1 MKLSA
6 RNVLKGTVAMVCFV
20 AFALH
25 SSRVSSEET
34 GRESMQTIQV
44 FAAASTTNAIHEI
57 TRQFTKDTG
66 VQVQTSFGSS
76 AILAKQIVNGAD
88 ADVFISADVGWVDY
102 LAKQRLVVREKKLL
116 GNRLVLIVPNDS
128 TLKVQQPED
137 LLAVEIQHLALADPE
152 SVPAGKYA
160 KQALMKLGIWEK
172 LKPKVAAAED
182 VRGALTYVETG
193 AAEAGIVYATDAA
206 ISTKVKV
213 AAEIAK
219 SLTGPICYPIALLK
233 HGKDSSA
240 AESFYRQLQ
249 LPESL
254 KIFQKYGFTTL
265 AEPETTAKPSE

>member
-1 MKLSA
+1 
-6 RNVLKGTVAMVCFV
+6 MVCFV

-25 SSRVSSEET
+25 SSRVSAEET

-57 TRQFTKDTG
+57 ARQFTKETG
-66 VQVQTSFGSS
+66 IQVQTSFGSS
-76 AILAKQIVNGAD
+76 AVLAKQIVNGAD

-102 LAKQRLVVREKKLL
+102 LAKQRFVVREKKLL

-160 KQALMKLGIWEK
+160 KQALIKLGIWEK

-219 SLTGPICYPIALLK
+219 SLTGPICYPIVLLK

-249 LPESL
+249 LPKSL

-265 AEPETTAKPSE
+265 AEPETTAKPSK